1 MLDRKRCEAVYFVV
15 KAGGVR
21 SAAEAMNV
29 DPAAVSRH
37 IARAAADVGLPLFE
51 RRGRIL
57 TPTPAATAIAA
68 HFEDQQQGAASL
80 AARIAAMRGA
90 QAGLVRL
97 GVGEGYV
104 GELVTGP
111 VGEFMRAHPGIRVR
125 METLSVD
132 EIISRLEEGRLD
144 IGLAFNPTPAPQL
157 KLWARRRVPVKL
169 VAAPHHPLLQRRAK
183 LTLADIAPYTI
194 GLMTVGYGLRKLVQ
208 RAEYVE
214 GIRLEPSFETSSLTA
229 LNTYVFTH
237 CGVSILSEKGVE
249 NESRA
254 GLVGCADMALD
265 LFEASEV
272 HLFSAANIRLMP
284 AVDALLRIMSVHFS
298 KPQS

>member
-1 MLDRKRCEAVYFVV
+1 
-15 KAGGVR
+15 
-21 SAAEAMNV
+21 
-29 DPAAVSRH
+29 
-37 IARAAADVGLPLFE
+37 
-51 RRGRIL
+51 
-57 TPTPAATAIAA
+57 
-68 HFEDQQQGAASL
+68 
-80 AARIAAMRGA
+80 MRGA

-111 VGEFMRAHPGIRVR
+111 VGEFMRAHPGVRVR
-125 METLSVD
+125 IETLSVD

-157 KLWARRRVPVKL
+157 KLWARRRVPVKF
-169 VAAPHHPLLQRRAK
+169 VAAPDHPLLQRRAK

-194 GLMTVGYGLRKLVQ
+194 GLMMVGYGLRKLVQ

-237 CGVSILSEKGVE
+237 CGVSILAEKGVE

-254 GLVGCADMALD
+254 GLVACADMALD

-298 KPQS
+298 KPQSLSLIHI